1 MNKYKRL
8 IHWEGKVVMEL
19 SLNGVSRISLGKEAE
34 RDPPQKRQSC
44 ERAQSVQRTTSCL
57 CGWSRGCSRGRTR
70 RQGKKG
76 RKALITEAFITVILL
91 AMRNQ

>member
-34 RDPPQKRQSC
+34 PQKRQSC
-44 ERAQSVQRTTSCL
+44 ERAQSVQRTTSHL
-57 CGWSRGCSRGRTR
+57 CGWSRGCSGGRTM
-70 RQGKKG
+70 RQCKKG